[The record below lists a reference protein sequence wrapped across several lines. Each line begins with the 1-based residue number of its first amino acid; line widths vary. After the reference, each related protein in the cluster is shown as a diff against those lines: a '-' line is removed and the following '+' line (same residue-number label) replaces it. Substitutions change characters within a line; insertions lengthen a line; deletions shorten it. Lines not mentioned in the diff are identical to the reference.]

1 MSINR
6 RKFVKRVILLPAIL
20 NSSSL
25 LARSEKP
32 INNPGQFKRVRPGD
46 PGWPSEESWAQL
58 KKAVNGNLIKLESP
72 LAACKTSDD
81 PNACKEVFKGLKN
94 PYNIGDNPA
103 LTQSS
108 GWLDAWRSE
117 PSVYAVAAK
126 STADVV
132 AAINFARQ
140 NNLRLVVKGGGHSY
154 QGTSNAA
161 DSLLIWTRAMNNIVM
176 HDSFVASGCAGKQA
190 PQPAVT
196 IDAGATWLHAYNA
209 VSVKA
214 GRYVQGGG
222 CTTVGVAGLIQGG
235 GFGSFSKHYG
245 LAAAALLEAEIV
257 TADGSV
263 QIANA

>member
-6 RKFVKRVILLPAIL
+6 RKFIKNGILLPAISL
-20 NSSSL
+20 NSFPLFSC
-25 LARSEKP
+25 SEKP
-32 INNPGQFKRVRPGD
+32 SGSHRQFKRVRPGD

-58 KKAVNGNLIKLESP
+58 KKAVNGNLVKLESP
-72 LAACKTSDD
+72 LAACKASGDSK
-81 PNACKEVFKGLKN
+81 ACKEVFKGLKN
-94 PYNIGDNPA
+94 PYNTGDNPA

-117 PSVYAVAAK
+117 PSVYAVAVK
-126 STADVV
+126 STANVV
-132 AAINFARQ
+132 AAINFARH

-176 HDSFVASGCAGKQA
+176 HDSFVANGCAGKQA

-196 IDAGATWLHAYNA
+196 IDAGAMWLHAYNA

-214 GRYVQGGG
+214 GRYVQGEDAQQLELPGSYWA
-222 CTTVGVAGLIQGG
+222 VA
-235 GFGSFSKHYG
+235 
-245 LAAAALLEAEIV
+245 LEASPSIMV
-257 TADGSV
+257 WLQQHYWKQKLLQQMA
-263 QIANA
+263 Q